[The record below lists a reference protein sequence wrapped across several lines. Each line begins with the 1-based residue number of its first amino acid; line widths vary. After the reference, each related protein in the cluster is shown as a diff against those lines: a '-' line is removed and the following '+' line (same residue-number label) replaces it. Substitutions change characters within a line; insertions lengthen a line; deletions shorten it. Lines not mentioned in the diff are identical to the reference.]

1 MVNRK
6 SLYLKIIINIVNETE
21 YNGMCIDFL
30 LQRQMEVDN

>member
-6 SLYLKIIINIVNETE
+6 SLCLKIIINIANEAE

-30 LQRQMEVDN
+30 LQRQMEADN